1 VITCISYVEPSRFK
15 CCISLN
21 SIQDSLAQAVATEMQ
36 KVYQNELGPQ
46 PVPLTVPGQVIDE
59 EDVSNSC
66 SICFYCSL

>member
-1 VITCISYVEPSRFK
+1 
-15 CCISLN
+15 LN

-59 EDVSNSC
+59 EDVSILC